1 MRQITITGFLAAD
14 AEIKMSKQGNAYLSF
29 RMANH
34 EYNEEKAQWYN
45 VTSSIPHLINIGK
58 HLKKGSNVIITGDY
72 SDDIYQTKQG
82 TCDISRSVRAFSINF
97 NGGGNSKQNSETK
110 NIETSKVESTNQK
123 ITKHSDVEITMGEF
137 KPQNETKNV
146 SSTSVSMD
154 DDDDLPF

>member
-1 MRQITITGFLAAD
+1 MRQITVTGFLAAD

-45 VTSSIPHLINIGK
+45 VSTSIPHLINIGK

-82 TCDISRSVRAFSINF
+82 TCDISRSIRAFSINF
-97 NGGGNSKQNSETK
+97 NGGGSKQNTEPKTSSVSKDEYKSQISTRSET
-110 NIETSKVESTNQK
+110 EV
-123 ITKHSDVEITMGEF
+123 TMGEF
-137 KPQNETKNV
+137 KPQNEVKNI
-146 SSTSVSMD
+146 SKPSVTMDD